1 MILEGR
7 ILIFNTR
14 DNDGYVFTEETKLS
28 HPEKIP
34 VAWNF
39 DFNNLSL
46 IVGTAEV
53 RVSGG
58 CLVATITTTNPMFEQ
73 IMSDREY
80 AWCGGCFLHCKEHKS
95 DFGDSVIDDAILW
108 GIGVSVEDIDFGMSC
123 LIVKEE

>member
-1 MILEGR
+1 MILEGT

-39 DFNNLSL
+39 EFNSLSL

-53 RVSGG
+53 RVSGN

-73 IMSDREY
+73 IMSDREF
-80 AWCGGCFLHCKEHKS
+80 AWCGGCFTHCIEHQS
-95 DFGDSVIDDAILW
+95 FFGDSIIDETVLW
-108 GIGVSVEDIDFGMSC
+108 GIGVSVEDIDFGMHC
-123 LIVKEE
+123 LTVKEE

>member
-1 MILEGR
+1 MILEGT

-39 DFNNLSL
+39 EFDNPSL

-53 RVSGG
+53 HVSGS
-58 CLVATITTTNPMFEQ
+58 CLVATITTNNPMFEQ
-73 IMSDREY
+73 LMMDPKLVY
-80 AWCGGCFLHCKEHKS
+80 CGG
-95 DFGDSVIDDAILW
+95 ILCVVKN
-108 GIGVSVEDIDFGMSC
+108 INLILEIRSSTMLCYGVLV
-123 LIVKEE
+123 

>member
-39 DFNNLSL
+39 DFDNFSL
-46 IVGTAEV
+46 IIGSAKVH
-53 RVSGG
+53 VSGG
-58 CLVATITTTNPMFEQ
+58 SLIATITVTNPIFEQ
-73 IMSDREY
+73 LMMDPKLVY
-80 AWCGGCFLHCKEHKS
+80 CGGYFTHCKEHKS
-95 DFGDSVIDDAILW
+95 DFGDSVIDDAMLW
-108 GIGVSVEDIDFGMSC
+108 GIGVTVEDEDLFYLTI
-123 LIVKEE
+123 KEE

>member
-39 DFNNLSL
+39 EFDNPSL

-53 RVSGG
+53 HVSGN

-73 IMSDREY
+73 LMMDPKLVY
-80 AWCGGCFLHCKEHKS
+80 CGGYFVRCKEHKS
-95 DFGDSVIDDAILW
+95 DFGDSVIDDALLW
-108 GIGVSVEDIDFGMSC
+108 GIGVTAEDDDLFC
-123 LIVKEE
+123 LTVKEE